1 MSFSFAKPKIR
12 KPNAREN
19 ELGLIRADYD
29 GVMSTL
35 CAGCGHDSVTAAL
48 AQSFYELAI
57 EPHRVAKVSGIG
69 CSSKTTSY
77 LLANAHGNNTTHGRM
92 PSVATGASAAN
103 HLMTY
108 FGVSGDGDS
117 LSIGAGQLIH
127 AMRRNVDML
136 YVLEN
141 NGVYGLTKGQFSA
154 SADLGSTA
162 KKGAANEQPPID
174 PVALALSVG
183 ATFIGRSFSGD
194 REQLVSLIKAGIR
207 HKGFAIIDVISPCV
221 SFNDHKGSTKSYAH
235 TYKYYHK
242 AVHADYVPPSQEIK
256 AAYDEGA
263 SMSVELHD
271 GGHIH
276 LKKLDQDYDPTDRG
290 AAFAKVLEAKD
301 RDEILTGLLYFNP
314 DQPDMHELNRMET
327 DRPLNQIPYAELNP
341 GAAALKELQKGFR

>member
-1 MSFSFAKPKIR
+1 MSSFAKPKIR
-12 KPNAREN
+12 RKNAEVN
-19 ELGLIRADYD
+19 EIGLLRQDYD
-29 GVMSTL
+29 GPMSTL

-48 AQSFYELAI
+48 ARAFFELSI
-57 EPHRVAKVSGIG
+57 EPHKVAKVSGIG

-92 PSVATGASAAN
+92 PSVATGAAAAN
-103 HLMTY
+103 NSLTY

-127 AMRRNVDML
+127 AMRRNPNML
-136 YVLEN
+136 YMLEN

-162 KKGAANEQPPID
+162 KKGAPNEQPPID

-183 ATFIGRSFSGD
+183 ASFIGRSFSGD
-194 REQLVSLIKAGIR
+194 REQLVPLIKAGLM

-242 AVHADYVPPSQEIK
+242 AVHADYVPPSREIK
-256 AAYDEGA
+256 AAYNEGDV
-263 SMSVELHD
+263 MPVELHD
-271 GGHIH
+271 GGHIK
-276 LKKLDQDYDPTDRG
+276 LRKLDPDYDPTDRG
-290 AAFAKVLEAKD
+290 AAFAKVIASKD
-301 RDEILTGLLYFNP
+301 SDEILTGLLYL
-314 DQPDMHELNRMET
+314 DESQRDMHALNNME
-327 DRPLNQIPYAELNP
+327 DRPLNAIPYAELNP
-341 GAAALKELQKGFR
+341 GADKLKELQKAFR

>member
-1 MSFSFAKPKIR
+1 MSSFAKPKIKR
-12 KPNAREN
+12 KNAQVN
-19 ELGLIRADYD
+19 DIGLVRQDYD
-29 GVMSTL
+29 GPMSTL

-48 AQSFYELAI
+48 ARAFFELSI
-57 EPHRVAKVSGIG
+57 EPHKVAKVSGIG

-92 PSVATGASAAN
+92 PSVATGAAAAN
-103 HLMTY
+103 SSLTY

-127 AMRRNVDML
+127 AMRRNVNML
-136 YVLEN
+136 YMLEN

-183 ATFIGRSFSGD
+183 ATFVGRSFSGD
-194 REQLVSLIKAGIR
+194 REQLVPLIKAGLM

-242 AVHADYVPPSQEIK
+242 AVHADYVPPSREIK
-256 AAYDEGA
+256 AAYDEGDV
-263 SMSVELHD
+263 MPVELHD
-271 GGHIH
+271 GGHIR
-276 LKKLDQDYDPTDRG
+276 LRKLDPDYDPTNRA
-290 AAFAKVLEAKD
+290 AAFTKVLESQQS
-301 RDEILTGLLYFNP
+301 DEILTGLLYL
-314 DQPDMHELNRMET
+314 DETLQDMHALNRME
-327 DRPLNQIPYAELNP
+327 DRPLNAIPYAELNP